1 MPRPKNQHKVALM
14 LQTGLTRQGVEKRMK
29 TGAGSLTFQG
39 HVTRRMKATADLME
53 EKAISAKIE
62 VQALRDSVIT
72 REEVKHDGKVIKQ
85 IWIEE
90 INRMRKEAPGK
101 LIGLDEVGVRT
112 ALDSITDTLLDRIMS
127 RLENF
132 DNERASFTPE
142 QGERFRAKIAA
153 TVRSDRDSR

>member
-1 MPRPKNQHKVALM
+1 
-14 LQTGLTRQGVEKRMK
+14 MK

-53 EKAISAKIE
+53 EKAIAAKIE

-132 DNERASFTPE
+132 DNERASLTPE
-142 QGERFRAKIAA
+142 QGERL
-153 TVRSDRDSR
+153 